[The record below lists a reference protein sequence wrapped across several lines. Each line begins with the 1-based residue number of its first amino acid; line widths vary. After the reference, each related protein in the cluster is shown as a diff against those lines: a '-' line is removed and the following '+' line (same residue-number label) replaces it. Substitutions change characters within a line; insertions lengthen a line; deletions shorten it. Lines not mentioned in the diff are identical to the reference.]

1 MNIAD
6 TTAANS
12 LVANQKDLKKA
23 KLVDDLNDKIASRP
37 GVIELVERN
46 IIPVNEGLQEA
57 IKGALIHFN
66 DMVTA

>member
-1 MNIAD
+1 MHFLIILD
-6 TTAANS
+6 TTAASS

-23 KLVDDLNDKIASRP
+23 KLVDDLNDKIALRP

-57 IKGALIHFN
+57 IKGT
-66 DMVTA
+66 V